1 MHDDCKSREM
11 LFECCENGIFSKE
24 ARFPTCTLN
33 ILTSLAKSVP
43 RITTL
48 PF

>member
-11 LFECCENGIFSKE
+11 LFEWCENGIFSKQ

-33 ILTSLAKSVP
+33 ILTYLAKSVP
-43 RITTL
+43 GITNL